1 MRLLID
7 LVLPLLLLLAIA
19 VVGLGAVAV
28 LRMPHRPDAITAAA
42 PEGGRDLRPPGRT
55 RPTAGVRAGN

>member
-1 MRLLID
+1 MRLLIG

-28 LRMPHRPDAITAAA
+28 LRMPHRPDERAAT
-42 PEGGRDLRPPGRT
+42 PSPGRDRQPV
-55 RPTAGVRAGN
+55 A